1 MFRST
6 SQRRLTWIAIAIGL
20 LGLVL
25 VGAIGDGP
33 ATIHGLVVGED
44 GQPISGAT
52 VRIQATENSTT
63 TAEDGTFTLM
73 NLTEGQA
80 VTVSAWKDLYY
91 CAKAEDVIPP
101 ATDIRLQLDL
111 YQTDDNPDH
120 PWMPPISD
128 DPTVMTCG
136 FCKPDVTA
144 IWLKN
149 AHAGA
154 GTNPRFFSMYNGTD
168 ITGAVRVAPGY
179 IDDFPNTAGV
189 CATCHA
195 PGAAIDAPYTTDMN
209 ELDGADVYGVHC
221 DLCHKTAAV
230 YLDPATQLPYENAPG
245 VLSMDVC
252 RPFHDRDHVELFFGT
267 FDDDNVPEEDTKLP
281 LISESAFC
289 ATCHQ
294 FSFWGTP
301 IYESYREWLESPYAE
316 RDVTCQDCHMP
327 APSVLNGRTLTR
339 VATPETGGVERDPMT
354 VHAHTQPGAADVEF
368 LQDTVELTLVAEAAS
383 DGLLLATVSLKNA
396 KAGHHVPTDYP
407 GRQMILIVTATD
419 SAGETLVF
427 VDGPTL
433 PDWCGDEA
441 NLPGVAYAKV
451 LRDVETGESP
461 VVNYWKQTLIES
473 DNRLAAFE
481 VDETTYRF
489 KSGAGAV
496 TIRATVLFRRLFQDL
511 ADAKGW
517 GMPDIL
523 MEEAQLLIEPGAGQ

>member
-1 MFRST
+1 MFRT
-6 SQRRLTWIAIAIGL
+6 SSHRRLTWGLIALGL
-20 LGLVL
+20 LALCL
-25 VGAIGDGP
+25 VGAIGDGT
-33 ATIHGLVVGED
+33 ATVSGVVVGEN
-44 GQPISGAT
+44 GLPIAGAT
-52 VRIQATENSTT
+52 VRIQATQNATT
-63 TAEDGTFTLM
+63 TAADGTFTLSDVA
-73 NLTEGQA
+73 EGET

-91 CAKAEDVIPP
+91 CAKVEGVVPP
-101 ATDIRLQLDL
+101 AENIQLQLDL

-168 ITGAVRVAPGY
+168 TTGTVPVAPGY
-179 IDDFPNTAGV
+179 VDDFPGTAGI

-209 ELDGADVYGVHC
+209 ALSGADEFGIHC
-221 DLCHKTAAV
+221 DFCHKTAAV
-230 YLDPATQLPYENAPG
+230 YLDPATQLPYDNAPG
-245 VLSMDVC
+245 VLSMDVR

-267 FDDDNVPEEDTKLP
+267 FDDDNVPSEDTKLP

-301 IYESYREWLESPYAE
+301 IYQSYREWLESPYAE

-327 APSVLNGRTLTR
+327 APSVLDGETLTR

-354 VHAHTQPGAADVEF
+354 INAHTQPGAADVEL
-368 LQDTVELTLVAEAAS
+368 LQDTVELALSAELAD
-383 DGLLLATVSLKNA
+383 DGSIIAEISIKNT

-407 GRQMILIVTATD
+407 GRQMILIVQAID
-419 SAGETLVF
+419 AEEEPLPL
-427 VDGPTL
+427 VDGPIL
-433 PDWCGDEA
+433 PDWCGDQA
-441 NLPGVAYAKV
+441 ALPGVAYAKV

-461 VVNYWKQTLIES
+461 VVNYWKQTMIES

-489 KSGAGAV
+489 EGGAGPV
-496 TIRATVLFRRLFQDL
+496 TVRATILFRRLFQAL

-523 MEEAQLLIEPGAGQ
+523 MEEAQLTLPPGTDG